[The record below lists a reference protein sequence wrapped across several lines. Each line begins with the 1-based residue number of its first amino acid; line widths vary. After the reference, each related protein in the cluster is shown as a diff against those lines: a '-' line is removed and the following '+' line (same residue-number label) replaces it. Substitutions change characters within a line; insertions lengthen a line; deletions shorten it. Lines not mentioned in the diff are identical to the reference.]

1 MNLTRRQQEV
11 YAFLRDYFGE
21 QGTAPS
27 YEEIRRQLGLSSL
40 STVHKHL
47 KQLER
52 KGYLRSPWGS
62 QKRALRLAEHGR
74 PSVTLP
80 LLGTVA
86 AGLPIEAVEVPDQ
99 VEVPES
105 LLRGGECFA
114 LRVRGDSMIED
125 GIHDGDLILIKKQ
138 ETAETGQTVVAL
150 VEGEATVKKF
160 YRRGKQVELRPANP
174 EMKPITVAADKVKI
188 QGVVIGLMRKYK

>member
-1 MNLTRRQQEV
+1 MNLTQRQQEV

-21 QGTAPS
+21 HGTAPS
-27 YEEIRRQLGLSSL
+27 YEEIRQELGLSSL
-40 STVHKHL
+40 STVSKHL

-62 QKRALRLAEHGR
+62 QKRALSLAEHGR
-74 PSVTLP
+74 PTKTLP
-80 LLGTVA
+80 LLGLVA
-86 AGLPIEAVEVPDQ
+86 AGTPIEAVEVPDQ

-105 LLRGGECFA
+105 LLSGGECFA
-114 LRVRGDSMIED
+114 LRVKGDSMIED
-125 GIHDGDLILIKKQ
+125 GIHDGDLILVKKQ

-150 VEGEATVKKF
+150 IEGEATVKKY
-160 YRRGKQVELRPANP
+160 YRRGKQVELRPAHP

>member
-1 MNLTRRQQEV
+1 MNLTQRQKEV
-11 YAFLRDYFGE
+11 YAFLQEYFGE
-21 QGTAPS
+21 HGTAPS

-52 KGYLRSPWGS
+52 KGYLRSPWSS
-62 QKRALRLAEHGR
+62 QKRALSLKEHGR
-74 PSVTLP
+74 PSVSLP

-125 GIHDGDLILIKKQ
+125 GIHDGDIILVKKQ
-138 ETAETGQTVVAL
+138 ATAETGQTVVAL

-174 EMKPITVAADKVKI
+174 DMQPLTVPAGKVQI

>member
-1 MNLTRRQQEV
+1 
-11 YAFLRDYFGE
+11 
-21 QGTAPS
+21 
-27 YEEIRRQLGLSSL
+27 
-40 STVHKHL
+40 
-47 KQLER
+47 
-52 KGYLRSPWGS
+52 
-62 QKRALRLAEHGR
+62 
-74 PSVTLP
+74 VTLP
-80 LLGTVA
+80 LLGLVA
-86 AGLPIEAVEVPDQ
+86 AGSPIEAVEVPDR

-125 GIHDGDLILIKKQ
+125 GIHDGDIILVKKQ

-150 VEGEATVKKF
+150 IEGEATVKKF